1 MESMLTFIRSLAELS
16 LTGSTYISKIDC
28 GDRNHIYAGVTKNG
42 DTLTA
47 QVVSAIISVW
57 AVEFTPTTKEG

>member
-1 MESMLTFIRSLAELS
+1 MDTLAQLIRSLAELS
-16 LTGSTYISKIDC
+16 LTGTTYPAKIDC

-47 QVVSAIISVW
+47 QVVSTIISVW
-57 AVEFTPTTKEG
+57 AVEFTNKED

>member
-1 MESMLTFIRSLAELS
+1 MDTLAQLIRSLAELS
-16 LTGSTYISKIDC
+16 LTGSTYTSKIDC

-47 QVVSAIISVW
+47 QVVSTIISVW
-57 AVEFTPTTKEG
+57 AVEFPNKED